1 MCYIYYKSSVLMKS
15 ASYVLL
21 CIALF
26 VFWSSCKKHDATP
39 NPNPGGGNNTGGSE
53 FLVKVSSA
61 EMADSTLFLY
71 NDTTLRGFAQEFN
84 YVGTPMIEGYFP
96 VYVNGHVSA
105 LNLGSDTVGASAAM
119 LFNFLLYTNF
129 QIEIASNQ
137 TGNNTYY
144 DSLGYDGSGRLAYVY
159 EFAGDPGGSHALSSV
174 SQLTWDAN
182 NNVTQF
188 LTADNVSDLSAN
200 YTYSATLTYTTQVN
214 PYPKTQAALLLAL
227 SQDEDY
233 YLYLSAHNVASA
245 QIVEQDPGGGTTA
258 SESDTY
264 TYTFDAAG
272 NPATVSRAA
281 TVKGV
286 TVTTTQ
292 VFTYSLK

>member
-1 MCYIYYKSSVLMKS
+1 MSYIYYKSSVHMKS

-21 CIALF
+21 CIAIF
-26 VFWSSCKKHDATP
+26 IFWSSCKKHDSTP
-39 NPNPGGGNNTGGSE
+39 SAPTGGGTTTDE

-61 EMADSTLFLY
+61 EMADSTLFFY

-105 LNLGSDTVGASAAM
+105 LNLGSDTIGASAAM
-119 LFNFLLYTNF
+119 LFNFLLYPNY
-129 QIEIASNQ
+129 QIQIASNQ

-144 DSLGYDGSGRLAYVY
+144 DSLGYDGSGRLAYIY
-159 EFAGDPGGSHALSSV
+159 EYAGSPSGSHALSSV

-182 NNVTQF
+182 NDVTQF
-188 LTADNVSDLSAN
+188 LTADNLSDLPAN
-200 YTYSATLTYTTQVN
+200 YTYSVTLTYTTQVN

-227 SQDEDY
+227 TQDDDY
-233 YLYLSAHNVASA
+233 YGYLSAHNVATA
-245 QIVEQDPGGGTTA
+245 QIIQQDPGGGNTA
-258 SESDTY
+258 SESDVY
-264 TYTFDAAG
+264 TYTFDTAG
-272 NPATVSRAA
+272 NPATLSKAA

-292 VFTYSLK
+292 VFTYGVE